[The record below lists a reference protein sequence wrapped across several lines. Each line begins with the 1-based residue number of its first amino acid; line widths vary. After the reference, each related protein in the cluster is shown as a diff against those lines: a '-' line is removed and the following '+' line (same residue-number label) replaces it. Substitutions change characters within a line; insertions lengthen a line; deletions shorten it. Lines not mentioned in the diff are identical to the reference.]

1 MDIIPLDNRLEILK
15 WKKHGGLLEEL
26 LDCGERNCVNIFK
39 GWTPLKLIGLSTF
52 AGIYSS
58 ILRSQLKEAT
68 LIYIDLFSG
77 SGINKIKDSG
87 EIFVG
92 SPLAFIDSVS
102 NRHLTFDKMYFNDI
116 NPSYIE
122 ALNKRLKYLGKKDT
136 FNWISENYEL
146 FNLDCN
152 EAIDTITKKINSF
165 KFKNYLAFID
175 PIKWQLNWSSLKKL
189 LSIKNGDIFITLQS
203 LLTAKEIGSLKKGR
217 LKEKKELLKNFLGEE
232 NEEVI
237 TNLDLTE
244 GINLTEAVRKLY
256 IDKIKE
262 YKPYVEYIKISAGG
276 IPYNY
281 YLIYATG
288 KPEPKWSDAIMSLK
302 NFIESYSGIEVTTSI
317 DYSQGKQK
325 RMDDY
330 LK

>member
-165 KFKNYLAFID
+165 KFKNYLAF
-175 PIKWQLNWSSLKKL
+175 K
-189 LSIKNGDIFITLQS
+189 
-203 LLTAKEIGSLKKGR
+203 IGR
-217 LKEKKELLKNFLGEE
+217 AH
-232 NEEVI
+232 V
-237 TNLDLTE
+237 
-244 GINLTEAVRKLY
+244 
-256 IDKIKE
+256 
-262 YKPYVEYIKISAGG
+262 
-276 IPYNY
+276 
-281 YLIYATG
+281 
-288 KPEPKWSDAIMSLK
+288 
-302 NFIESYSGIEVTTSI
+302 
-317 DYSQGKQK
+317 
-325 RMDDY
+325 
-330 LK
+330 